1 MKKSPTHLQTDEPTM
16 GFEEWYTELVHLTAK
31 YLKIDVTAAMRYV
44 KSDEAHSWYE
54 DGFTPYVTFSE
65 NINH

>member
-1 MKKSPTHLQTDEPTM
+1 MKKSPTHLQTDEPVM
-16 GFEEWYTELVHLTAK
+16 SFEDWYTELVRLTAK
-31 YLKIDVTAAMRYV
+31 HLKIDAGAAMRYT
-44 KSDEAHSWYE
+44 KSSEALKWYE